1 MKQLRQSG
9 ILAALLALTLTQVS
23 AAQQPA
29 SLPPIQEI
37 AVPGATLISYQL
49 PRSTD
54 IDMQGTERAPD
65 AIAFLRVRGRKSHF
79 RITISRRGIHNLPLP
94 SGYGQ
99 EFYTYVL
106 WAVSP
111 NGAADNLGEIVFNDG
126 QPQGLEVTTT
136 KQVFWLMI
144 TAEPSFAVYEPSPA
158 VVLVTRSQETLKEES
173 KGQELEGVAHY
184 RTRYTG
190 YSTTPATGILSN
202 VPFYL
207 LQGRQSAQLAE
218 KEFRRLSG
226 LLPEQN
232 PVRTLLEQA
241 QTYLNLA
248 EEQLRQDFRSPN
260 IGFYGRTAAQLA
272 ESARALLYGL
282 AQETVL
288 QRLESEVAGL
298 RKQVEQQEDTLGV
311 SSEDLTRLRDAVTQL
326 ETTLGQEQLHTR
338 DMESL
343 LLSLREQLTRQDDLL
358 KTSQAQTSQ
367 YQAAVERVCSVSQ
380 AHLAPFGSLR
390 LNDGFYKL
398 TLPADQLFES
408 GKFELKASAH
418 ADLGKIALL
427 RRLLFPNAV
436 VRYEGHTDAQGSA
449 GYNQWISEQRALSV
463 YRFFLQ
469 EELAQTTTQTAQTT
483 DEEHRKQAKEILG
496 NVDTMLQM
504 TWNAVRQQPRRRQQW
519 LDSLEGVAIG
529 KGETEPLAPGKGRNA
544 LNRRVTLTFA
554 NEHNVQ
560 AGPLA
565 SLCTT
570 LIPKAAEESAA
581 EEKETP

>member
-1 MKQLRQSG
+1 MKLLRQSG

-23 AAQQPA
+23 DAQQSA
-29 SLPPIQEI
+29 SLPPVQEI
-37 AVPGATLISYQL
+37 AVPGAALISYQL

-54 IDMQGTERAPD
+54 IDMQGTGRAPD

-79 RITISRRGIHNLPLP
+79 RITINRRGIHNLPLP

-111 NGAADNLGEIVFNDG
+111 DGAADNLGEIIFNDG
-126 QPQGLEVTTT
+126 QPQGLEVTTS
-136 KQVFWLMI
+136 KQVFWLMV

-158 VVLVTRSQETLKEES
+158 VVLATHSQETLKAKS
-173 KGQELEGVAHY
+173 KGQELEGIARY
-184 RTRYTG
+184 RTRYTD

-207 LQGRQSAQLAE
+207 LQGRQSVKLAE
-218 KEFRRLSG
+218 KEFHRLGG

-232 PVRTLLEQA
+232 PARTLLEQA
-241 QTYLNLA
+241 QAYLRQAENL
-248 EEQLRQDFRSPN
+248 LRQDYPKPN
-260 IGFYGRTAAQLA
+260 IDFYGRTAAQLA
-272 ESARALLYGL
+272 ESARALLYGI

-298 RKQVEQQEDTLGV
+298 REQVEKQEDTLGV

-326 ETTLGQEQLHTR
+326 EASLDQERLHTR
-338 DMESL
+338 DLESL
-343 LLSLREQLTRQDDLL
+343 MLSLREQLARQDDLL
-358 KTSQAQTSQ
+358 KTSQSQTSQ
-367 YQAAVERVCSVSQ
+367 YQATMERVCLVTQ
-380 AHLAPFGSLR
+380 AHLAPLGSLR
-390 LNDGFYKL
+390 LNDGFYSL
-398 TLPADQLFES
+398 TLSADQLFES

-427 RRLLFPNAV
+427 RSLLFPGAA
-436 VRYEGHTDAQGSA
+436 VRYQGHTDAQGSE

-469 EELAQTTTQTAQTT
+469 EEIAQTTTQTTNVERRQ
-483 DEEHRKQAKEILG
+483 QAKEILG

-519 LDSLEGVAIG
+519 LDSLEGVATG
-529 KGETEPLAPGKGRNA
+529 KGETEPLVPGKGRNA
-544 LNRRVTLTFA
+544 INRRVTLIFA
-554 NEHNVQ
+554 EEQ
-560 AGPLA
+560 AGLLA
-565 SLCTT
+565 SLCTN
-570 LIPKAAEESAA
+570 LIPEAAGDNATEE
-581 EEKETP
+581 EVTP